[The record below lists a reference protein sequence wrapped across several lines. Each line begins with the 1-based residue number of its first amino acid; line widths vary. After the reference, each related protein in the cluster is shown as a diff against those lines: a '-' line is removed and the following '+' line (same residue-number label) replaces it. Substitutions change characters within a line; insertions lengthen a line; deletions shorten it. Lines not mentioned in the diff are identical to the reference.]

1 VEHTVDK
8 PVNIIYNKQTEDT
21 DMRIQKTIYKTQG
34 INSIG
39 IAGAV
44 VLAGV
49 VFGTITPWWL
59 AVALPALFL
68 SAGYELQ
75 EKTQ

>member
-1 VEHTVDK
+1 MK
-8 PVNIIYNKQTEDT
+8 LK
-21 DMRIQKTIYKTQG
+21 KTIYKTQG

-59 AVALPALFL
+59 GVALPALFL

>member
-1 VEHTVDK
+1 MK
-8 PVNIIYNKQTEDT
+8 LK
-21 DMRIQKTIYKTQG
+21 KTIYKTQG

-39 IAGAV
+39 ISGAV

-49 VFGTITPWWL
+49 VFGTLTPWWL
-59 AVALPALFL
+59 AVAIPALFL

-75 EKTQ
+75 EKTE

>member
-1 VEHTVDK
+1 
-8 PVNIIYNKQTEDT
+8 
-21 DMRIQKTIYKTQG
+21 MRIQKTIYKTQG

-39 IAGAV
+39 ITGAV

-49 VFGTITPWWL
+49 VFGTLTPWWL

-68 SAGYELQ
+68 STGYELQ

>member
-1 VEHTVDK
+1 MK
-8 PVNIIYNKQTEDT
+8 L
-21 DMRIQKTIYKTQG
+21 QKTVYKTSG

-39 IAGAV
+39 VSGAV